1 MPYILQ
7 LSMIP
12 VGSKYITVSG
22 VRLKV
27 HIVEMRGI
35 EPLSENPSSRTS
47 TVIVSLL
54 NFPLAI
60 ADRQAIALGSF
71 IYLFIT
77 QSFVTKV
84 LRKSALNS

>member
-1 MPYILQ
+1 
-7 LSMIP
+7 
-12 VGSKYITVSG
+12 
-22 VRLKV
+22 
-27 HIVEMRGI
+27 MRGI
-35 EPLSENPSSRTS
+35 EPLSENSSSRTS

-54 NFPLAI
+54 KFPLAI